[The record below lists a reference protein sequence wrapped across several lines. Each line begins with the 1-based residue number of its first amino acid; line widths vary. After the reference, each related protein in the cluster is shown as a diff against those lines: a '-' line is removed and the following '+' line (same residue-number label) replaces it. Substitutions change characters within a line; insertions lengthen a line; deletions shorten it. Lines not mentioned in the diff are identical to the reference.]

1 MATALHKLTDRKVKA
16 VSKPGR
22 ISDGGGLYLRVR
34 NVDAKSWAFLYRR
47 GDKWNEI
54 GLGAY
59 ADVSLARARE
69 VAGSMRA
76 LLAEGRDPKAERD
89 RENEPNFAECVDRF
103 LASMEAGWRN
113 DKHRAQW
120 RMTLGEA
127 YCAAIRPKKVS
138 AISTEDVLN
147 VLTPIWQ
154 AKPETASRLR
164 GRIERVLD
172 FAKARG
178 WRMGENAAVW
188 RGHLRNVLPARQK
201 LTRGHHAA
209 MPYGEIPTF
218 IERLRKAEALAAR
231 ALEFGIL
238 TAARSGEVYGAR
250 WSEFDLET
258 GVWTVP
264 AERMK
269 AGRPHRVPLSGAA
282 LAIVKALHETRISDF
297 VYPGQK
303 AGRSL
308 SSSAMEML
316 LRRMKADQFTVHG
329 FRSAFR
335 DWAGDET
342 SFPREVAE
350 AALAHSV
357 GDATEAAY
365 RRSDALVKRRALM
378 EAWAG
383 YCEGTMAGK
392 IISLRTGRKR

>member
-1 MATALHKLTDRKVKA
+1 MSTALHKLTDRKVKA

-22 ISDGGGLYLRVR
+22 VSDGGGLYLRVR
-34 NVDAKSWAFLYRR
+34 NADAKSWAFLYRR

-59 ADVSLARARE
+59 KDISLARARE
-69 VAGSMRA
+69 LASSMRA
-76 LLAEGRDPKAERD
+76 MLAEGRDPKAERD
-89 RENEPNFAECVDRF
+89 RESEPTFGECVDRF

-113 DKHRAQW
+113 EKHRAQW
-120 RMTLGEA
+120 RMTLGDA

-138 AISTEDVLN
+138 AILTEDVLG

-154 AKPETASRLR
+154 TKPETASRIR
-164 GRIERVLD
+164 GRIERILD

-178 WRMGENAAVW
+178 WRTGENAAVW
-188 RGHLRNVLPARQK
+188 RGHLRSILPARQK

-209 MPYGEIPTF
+209 MPYREIPAF
-218 IERLRKAEALAAR
+218 MERLRRAEALAAR

-238 TAARSGEVYGAR
+238 TAARSGEVYGAH
-250 WSEFDLET
+250 WLEFDLEA
-258 GVWTVP
+258 GLWTVP
-264 AERMK
+264 AERTK

-282 LAIVKALHETRISDF
+282 LAIIKALHETRMSEYVF
-297 VYPGQK
+297 PGQK
-303 AGRSL
+303 AGKPL

-316 LRRMKADQFTVHG
+316 LRRMKADQYTVHG

-342 SFPREVAE
+342 GFPREVAE

-365 RRSDALVKRRALM
+365 RRSDALAKRRGLM
-378 EAWAG
+378 EAWAD
-383 YCEGTMAGK
+383 YCDGAVR
-392 IISLRTGRKR
+392 S